1 MGRRPNPIISKYF
14 RRGDKI
20 GDASNR
26 YQYTCKKCGERFPK
40 GRIDGLYN
48 HCTKK
53 CAVLSLREKS
63 DLALEIHN
71 HGIAAIAATSL
82 AKPEPKTGKRK
93 RTNPAVSAPQQQNF
107 NRLNV
112 LAEVVAKQDNHPPRS
127 AMVLDP
133 TLTDETFF
141 SSGIEDDGLVQGNGE
156 QLQWSVGFKILTSC
170 RNVLFRNG
178 Q

>member
-48 HCTKK
+48 HCTKR
-53 CAVLSLREKS
+53 CAILSLREKS
-63 DLALEIHN
+63 DLAVEIHN
-71 HGIAAIAATSL
+71 HGIAALAAATT

-93 RTNPAVSAPQQQNF
+93 RTNRPVSAPQPQNF

-112 LAEVVAKQDNHPPRS
+112 LAEVVAKQDNHPPLS
-127 AMVLDP
+127 AAADGKSMVLDS

-141 SSGIEDDGLVQGNGE
+141 SSGVEDDDLVQGNGE
-156 QLQWSVGFKILTSC
+156 PV
-170 RNVLFRNG
+170 
-178 Q
+178 